1 MEYIDDK
8 NAAVDD
14 TGKRA
19 SEKHRISTTA
29 IVDALGGASTGAELQ
44 RQEALVAMEPAVP
57 FAVLVRKLPGPG
69 GAVEPVRVPDPLP

>member
-29 IVDALGGASTGAELQ
+29 IVDALGGASLADRQ
-44 RQEALVAMEPAVP
+44 RQ
-57 FAVLVRKLPGPG
+57 VLVEELKGPG
-69 GAVEPVRVPDPLP
+69 GAAEPVNRERVGLERGETDAAI